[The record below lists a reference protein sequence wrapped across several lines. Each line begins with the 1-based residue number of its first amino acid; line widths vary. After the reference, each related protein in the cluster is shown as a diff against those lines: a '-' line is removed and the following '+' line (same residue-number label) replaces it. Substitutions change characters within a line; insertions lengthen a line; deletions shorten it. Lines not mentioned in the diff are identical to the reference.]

1 MGALQCLFRHEGKD
15 VFSGIESYRVV
26 RSIFNQVLF
35 ILSLFISL
43 PLSLYIYLSLICLF
57 FQQRIECWWS
67 MMRRHQ
73 MEWWINFFKD
83 LEVFGAFQRGNLHH
97 M

>member
-15 VFSGIESYRVV
+15 VFSGIEKYRVV
-26 RSIFNQVLF
+26 RSILIRYYLF
-35 ILSLFISL
+35 SLSLS
-43 PLSLYIYLSLICLF
+43 LSLYIYLSLICLF
-57 FQQRIECWWS
+57 FQQGIECWWS